1 VLTREDR
8 RTIRIL
14 WIVIAGFVAG
24 VGLLFYAV
32 ASTIGP

>member
-8 RTIRIL
+8 RTLRIL
-14 WIVIAGFVAG
+14 WIVILGFLAG

-32 ASTIGP
+32 VSTAGV